1 MLLYRLTAWL
11 IYGILYPVGRLRIMM
26 ATGVSREL
34 WRGRLGRIDPVSPGG
49 IWMHAASVGELK
61 VIGYLIDY
69 LRSRNSTLAIHIT
82 VMTKAGYRLA
92 TERMAG
98 VDDTITVSFLP
109 LDASGPVRRT
119 LDRIRPAMLVIAETE
134 IWPNLI
140 SQAHRGRIPVVLVN
154 GRMSEKSYRRYH
166 LVRRALA
173 SLLTGSDRFFFKTES
188 DFRRFRNFGVTA
200 EQAVVAGDMKFDAPL
215 LPHSEGRRQEI
226 RSRAGVSPD
235 DFLLVAGS
243 TRSGEETILAD
254 LVTVIGDRQLRLVIA
269 PRHVERVAEI
279 KAMLDSKKLPAVIY
293 GQSGREPVILV
304 DRMGLMND
312 LYLAADLAFVGGTLV
327 DIGGHNILE
336 PVWAST
342 PVLFGPYLSN
352 VAEAAEYIVSHNYGV
367 GVDSGPELAQT
378 VKQVMAR
385 DRTFAIKTENDRLT
399 SPTAVIGNY
408 ILKKLQSA

>member
-1 MLLYRLTAWL
+1 MILYKLVAWL

-61 VIGYLIDY
+61 VIGYLIDH
-69 LRSRNSTLAIHIT
+69 LRSRNSTLTIHIT

-119 LDRIRPAMLVIAETE
+119 LARIRPAMLVIAETE

-154 GRMSEKSYRRYH
+154 GRMSEKSYRRYR
-166 LVRRALA
+166 LVQKALA
-173 SLLTGSDRFFFKTES
+173 SLLTGYDRFFFKTES
-188 DFRRFRNFGVTA
+188 DFRRFRDLGVTA

-215 LPHSEGRRQEI
+215 LPRSEGRRQEI
-226 RSRAGVSPD
+226 RSRAGVAPD

-243 TRSGEETILAD
+243 TRPGEETILAD
-254 LVTVIGDRQLRLVIA
+254 LVTAIGDRQLRLVIA

-293 GQSGREPVILV
+293 GQSGHEPVILV

-336 PVWAST
+336 PVWAGT

-352 VAEAAEYIVSHNYGV
+352 VAEAAEYIVSHDYGAKI
-367 GVDSGPELAQT
+367 DSGPELAPM